1 MQRYVFFDLLFSFFY
16 LLQFTDIVSSTRLQQ
31 AAKAVRLRELA
42 QREPNR
48 MAKASESDRMIRT
61 KMPKHLFSGKRKGGK
76 TNRR

>member
-1 MQRYVFFDLLFSFFY
+1 MSLV
-16 LLQFTDIVSSTRLQQ
+16 VRLQQ